1 MAQITPKGDSL
12 AADDVY
18 PTGRVS
24 NTLAGV
30 KPMILSVTFRFNAV
44 VDPSKLHGG
53 LCTLLNTGDWRRFGG
68 RLRKPVKGDT
78 PQIIKIHVPR
88 PYTELRP
95 PVAYSHL
102 DHSGVLIS
110 EHELGKKLP
119 EVSGKNAAVYGS
131 AEDFREFAAAEDL
144 PDTVGGYL
152 VEGEDR
158 PVLSLR
164 ITSFA
169 DATLVAVAIP
179 HLIVD
184 AMAIGEL
191 MSAWSL
197 VVNGRLDEVP
207 PIIGAH
213 DDLDYDVADP
223 ALVGTDD
230 SEKEPWALQ
239 SAYLTGFSFFLF
251 VVRFLWD
258 VVTGGTVENRV
269 LYLPKATLDKLR
281 AGAIDD
287 IAAQTSK
294 QENSK
299 ATAPWVSEGDV
310 LFAWTCRMISLA
322 QGNSPRP
329 INALNTVNLRGR
341 LPQITAPP
349 TGGAF
354 ATGLATAAF
363 MPVSPAEAR
372 GPLGLLAA
380 KSRAMLTTQA
390 TPSQILKTLR
400 VTRACVDAGKDASLV
415 CGAPP
420 TGELFVLTNWLKA
433 DLGGVV
439 DFSSAVVVEGDVAE
453 EERRKLGKIVY
464 LHSQVHARSA
474 TVRNAMGA
482 VGRDGDGNVYLL
494 GYFEKRTWDVMRRE
508 LESSNS

>member
-1 MAQITPKGDSL
+1 MTQINSKDDSTS
-12 AADDVY
+12 ADDVY

-24 NTLAGV
+24 NVMSAAR
-30 KPMILSVTFRFNAV
+30 PMILSVTFRFNAV
-44 VDPSKLHGG
+44 LDPSKLHSA

-68 RLRKPVKGDT
+68 RLRKPVKGET
-78 PQIIKIHVPR
+78 LQIIKLHVPR
-88 PYTELRP
+88 PYTESRP

-144 PDTVGGYL
+144 PDTIDGYL

-169 DATLVAVAIP
+169 DATLVAVAVP

-207 PIIGAH
+207 PVISAH
-213 DDLDYDVADP
+213 EDLDYDVADP
-223 ALVGTDD
+223 ALVGTDE

-239 SAYLTGFSFFLF
+239 SSYLTGFSFFLF

-258 VVTGGTVENRV
+258 VMTGSKVENRV
-269 LYLPKATLDKLR
+269 LYLPKATLDKMR

-287 IAAQTSK
+287 IATHDSQQDNPKTVK
-294 QENSK
+294 
-299 ATAPWVSEGDV
+299 PWVSEGDV
-310 LFAWTCRMISLA
+310 LFAWTCRMVSLA
-322 QGNSPRP
+322 QGTSPRP

-341 LPQITAPP
+341 LPEITAPA

-354 ATGLATAAF
+354 TTGLATAAF
-363 MPVSPAEAR
+363 MPVSPTEAR

-380 KSRAMLTTQA
+380 KSRATLTTQA
-390 TPSQILKTLR
+390 TPTQILKTLR
-400 VTRACVDAGKDASLV
+400 ATRASVDAGKDAGLV

-420 TGELFVLTNWLKA
+420 TGELFVLTNWIKA

-439 DFSSAVVVEGDVAE
+439 DFSAAVVVKGDE

-464 LHSQVHARSA
+464 LHSQAHARSA
-474 TVRNAMGA
+474 TLRNAMGA
-482 VGRDGDGNVYLL
+482 VGKDGEGNVWLV
-494 GYFEKRTWDVMRRE
+494 GYFEPRTWDAMRRE
-508 LESSNS
+508 LGKMDS